1 MTLTKLGVPKWGLS
15 MKEGRVVAWLVDE
28 GAEVA
33 QGEGVAEIETEK
45 INGVVESPVAGTLLR
60 RVGQEG
66 EVLPVGGL
74 LGVIGDPATDAGGV
88 DAFVADFEATFVP
101 EEEGESG
108 PQPETTEVGGRR
120 VRYLRLGE
128 GDEVVVLVHGFGG
141 DMTNWLFNQDHL
153 AEDRTVYVVD
163 LPGHGGSAKAVD
175 EGSVAELAGVVG
187 GLLDALDV
195 GAAHVVGHSLGGAVA
210 TQLATDAP
218 GRVRSL
224 VLIAPVGFGEDVN
237 AAYVEGFVAAQSR
250 RELKPVLELLF
261 ADTGLVTRQMTEDVL
276 RAKRLDGATES
287 LQAIA
292 AATFPEGRQQVAL
305 AGPLAAAEVPVLVV
319 WGSEDRIVPV
329 GHASAMP
336 ARARVTIIEGQG
348 HSPHME
354 AAGEVN
360 RAIADFLASLR

>member
-28 GAEVA
+28 GAEVT

-60 RVGQEG
+60 QVGQEG
-66 EVLPVGGL
+66 EVLQVGGL

-88 DAFVADFEATFVP
+88 DAFVADFEASFVP
-101 EEEGESG
+101 AEEGDEG

-153 AEDRTVYVVD
+153 SEDRTVYVVD
-163 LPGHGGSAKAVD
+163 LPGHGGSAKDVD
-175 EGSVAELAGVVG
+175 EGSVAELAAVLG

-210 TQLATDAP
+210 AHLATEAP
-218 GRVRSL
+218 ERVRSL
-224 VLIAPVGFGEDVN
+224 VLIAPVGFGDEIN
-237 AAYVEGFVAAQSR
+237 GAYVEGFVAAGSR

-261 ADTGLVTRQMTEDVL
+261 ADSGLVTRQMTEDVL

-287 LQAIA
+287 LRTIA
-292 AATFPEGRQQVAL
+292 AATFPEGQQQVSL
-305 AGPLAAAEVPVLVV
+305 AGPLGASEVPVLVV

-329 GHASAMP
+329 AHARVMP
-336 ARARVTIIEGQG
+336 TRARVTIIEGQG

-360 RAIADFLASLR
+360 RAIADFLAAIG